1 MVLTTP
7 LHAEHEKL
15 GASFTD
21 FGGWS
26 MPVRYGSDLEEHHN
40 VRTGAGLFDIS
51 HMAEIRVRGERAGAF
66 LDYAL
71 ISKLSE
77 LAISKAKYTLICNE
91 AGGAIDDLIVYR
103 IADDE
108 FLIVANASNRH
119 QVVVALT
126 ERQENFA
133 DVEVL
138 DESDEWALL
147 ALQGPKAQGVLDA
160 LTAQDLTD
168 EKYYSILSA
177 QIQGVDVLLARTG
190 YTGEDGFEIF
200 VPDTHAVEIWQ
211 LLSGQPEVNPC
222 GLASRD
228 TLRLE
233 AGMPLYG
240 HELNLDVTPYEAN
253 LQRVIR
259 FDKGGF
265 VGREALEAMSTAT
278 PEFKLYGLIGEGKR
292 AARAE
297 YDIYLPGGEEPIGQ
311 VTSGALSPTLGYP
324 VAMAFLDGKLN
335 LEIGTKLEADV
346 RGTRISYEIAK
357 LPFYKRGR

>member
-1 MVLTTP
+1 MLTTP
-7 LHAEHEKL
+7 LNAEHEAL

-21 FGGWS
+21 FGGWN
-26 MPVRYGSDLEEHHN
+26 MPVRYGSDLEEHHQ
-40 VRTGAGLFDIS
+40 VRNSAGLFDIS
-51 HMAEIRVRGERAGAF
+51 HMAEIRVRGERAAAY

-77 LAISKAKYTLICNE
+77 LEISRAKYTLICNE
-91 AGGAIDDLIVYR
+91 KGGAIDDLIVYR
-103 IADDE
+103 IAEDE

-119 QVVVALT
+119 EVVVSMLD
-126 ERQENFA
+126 RLSSFP

-138 DESDEWALL
+138 DESDDWALL
-147 ALQGPKAQGVLDA
+147 ALQGPKSEAVLSG
-160 LTAQDLTD
+160 LCGEDLSGA
-168 EKYYSILSA
+168 KYYSILGA
-177 QIQGVDVLLARTG
+177 QIEGVSVLLARTG

-200 VPDTHAVEIWQ
+200 VPVEEVARIWQ
-211 LLSGQPEVNPC
+211 LLLGHGEVSAC

-253 LQRVIR
+253 LARVIR

-265 VGREALEAMSTAT
+265 IGREALEALSSST
-278 PEFKLYGLIGEGKR
+278 PEYRLYGLIGEGKR
-292 AARAE
+292 AARADYE
-297 YDIYLPGGEEPIGQ
+297 IYLPGADQPIGQ

-324 VAMAFLDGKLN
+324 VAMAYLDGKLE
-335 LEIGTKLEADV
+335 LEVGTDLEADV
-346 RGTRISYEIAK
+346 RGTRVSYKVVK
-357 LPFYKRGR
+357 LPFYKRGK

>member
-1 MVLTTP
+1 MLTTP

-26 MPVRYGSDLEEHHN
+26 MPVRYGSDLEEHHQ
-40 VRTGAGLFDIS
+40 VRNSAGIFDIS
-51 HMAEIRVRGERAGAF
+51 HMAEIRIRGEQAAAF

-71 ISKLSE
+71 VSKLSE
-77 LAISKAKYTLICNE
+77 LAISRAKYTLICNDHG
-91 AGGAIDDLIVYR
+91 AAIDDLIVYR
-103 IADDE
+103 IAEQE
-108 FLIVANASNRH
+108 FLIVANAANRH
-119 QVVVALT
+119 AVVVALT
-126 ERQENFA
+126 ELQEKYS

-138 DESDEWALL
+138 DESDDWALI
-147 ALQGPKAQGVLDA
+147 ALQGPKSHAVLEA
-160 LTAQDLTD
+160 LCAKDLS
-168 EKYYSILSA
+168 EAKYYSILDA
-177 QIQGVDVLLARTG
+177 QLSGIDVQLARTG

-200 VPDTHAVEIWQ
+200 VPEEHAATIWQ
-211 LLSGQPEVNPC
+211 LLVSQPEVKPS
-222 GLASRD
+222 GLAARD

-240 HELNLDVTPYEAN
+240 HELNLEVTPFEAN
-253 LQRVIR
+253 LGKVIR

-265 VGREALEAMSTAT
+265 VGREALEARSGSAL
-278 PEFKLYGLIGEGKR
+278 ELRLYGLMGEGKR

-297 YDIYLPGGEEPIGQ
+297 YEIFLPGGLEPIGS

-324 VAMAFLDGKLN
+324 IAMAFLDGKLD
-335 LEIGTKLEADV
+335 LEVGTKLEADV
-346 RGTRISYEIAK
+346 RGTRINYEVVT